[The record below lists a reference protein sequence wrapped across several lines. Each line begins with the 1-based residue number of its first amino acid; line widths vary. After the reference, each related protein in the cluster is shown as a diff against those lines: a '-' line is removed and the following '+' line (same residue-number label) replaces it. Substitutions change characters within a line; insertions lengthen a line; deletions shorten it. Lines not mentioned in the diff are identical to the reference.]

1 MIMAKGIIYVM
12 TCTQGLLKIGKTETS
27 QFENRMRR
35 LEDNGYKNFN
45 GFKRQ
50 FAVEVSGYD
59 EKEKL
64 VHRLFDKSQV
74 KIAGKGIEMFAV
86 ELPLV
91 IDLLK
96 AFDGRQI
103 YPADNQDGI
112 HSEKQKRKQ
121 IAKPLTFEML
131 ELPVGS
137 VLTYA
142 DDESVSV
149 TTADEKNHVLY
160 GGNTY
165 AMSTL
170 VSMLKGGGSYQ
181 GSFYMKYNGR
191 RLTDIRAEKGV

>member
-1 MIMAKGIIYVM
+1 
-12 TCTQGLLKIGKTETS
+12 
-27 QFENRMRR
+27 
-35 LEDNGYKNFN
+35 
-45 GFKRQ
+45 
-50 FAVEVSGYD
+50 
-59 EKEKL
+59 
-64 VHRLFDKSQV
+64 
-74 KIAGKGIEMFAV
+74 MFAV

-103 YPADNQDGI
+103 YSADNQDGI

-131 ELPVGS
+131 EIPAGS

-191 RLTDIRAEKGV
+191 RLTDLRAEKGV